1 MPKAR
6 SPFPRERSMP
16 LGSLVYVMGPSGA
29 GKDSVMAFARAA
41 CDPDRVVFAHR
52 YITRPAAT
60 DAENHV
66 ALSEPEFA
74 ARLAAGWFVLHWESH
89 GLRYGIGCEIDA
101 WIASGRIVVINGS
114 RAYLPEAI
122 RRYPTLVPVLVTA
135 PAEVREARLQA
146 RARAS
151 DGDLQQRLDRA
162 VALDGAGNGIVEI
175 DNSSTLDAAGNALL
189 ALLSR
194 A

>member
-1 MPKAR
+1 MA
-6 SPFPRERSMP
+6 
-16 LGSLVYVMGPSGA
+16 LGRLVYVMGPSGA
-29 GKDSVMAFARAA
+29 GKDSVMGFARAA
-41 CDPDRVVFAHR
+41 CDPTRVVFAHR
-52 YITRPAAT
+52 YITRPPAVG
-60 DAENHV
+60 AENHV
-66 ALSEPEFA
+66 ALTEREFA

-89 GLRYGIGCEIDA
+89 GLRYAIGHEIDT
-101 WIASGRIVVINGS
+101 WISAGRTVVINGS

-135 PAEVREARLQA
+135 PVELREARLQA

-151 DGDLQQRLDRA
+151 DGDLRRRLDRA
-162 VALDGAGNGIVEI
+162 VAVNGDDHGTVEI
-175 DNSSTLDAAGNALL
+175 DNSTTLEAAGTALL